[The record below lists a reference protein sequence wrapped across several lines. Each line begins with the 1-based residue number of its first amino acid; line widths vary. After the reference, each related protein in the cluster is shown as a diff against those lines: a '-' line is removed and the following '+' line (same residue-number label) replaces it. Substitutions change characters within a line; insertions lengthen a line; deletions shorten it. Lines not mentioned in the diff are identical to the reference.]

1 MNLRRIL
8 SPVALGLFMLAAAAD
23 ARYVYVLPPTGTSS
37 APMLIYN
44 EQIQPAGSVT
54 VPAGSFQVLTN
65 SLGDKAIVLANNNV
79 AAVSFATLPN
89 GPVASLS
96 LDGQPATFGAVTPD
110 GLRLLALAGSSPGSV
125 YIIDAISGNIQT
137 GGKISING
145 IPREVAITPDSRYA
159 YIVSSSSPTA
169 ILTVVDLSTNQI
181 VNQTSL
187 AGMIGAL
194 HVSISPL
201 GQVYVTGQYLM
212 IEFDGRAPFAEHAR
226 SQVIS
231 NPGRLHFSPDGRY
244 ALAANE
250 LLNGSSVVCI
260 DLQVK
265 GATSGAGTEIS
276 KFLIS
281 TSSNPAV
288 RIDDVFLI
296 SPTLA
301 VAYSSTDQ
309 KLFGVG
315 YPTLTANELALSG
328 VGVVTGVTSVTRSDE
343 FPTTRNLYYTA
354 GGKLSRFDLVQN
366 TGLGT
371 ADVGGGTAAFVAT
384 PNIGGTTATL
394 FTYGGGVSVK
404 PAVTIPYSVRAVD
417 SNGRP
422 VYGATVSFTSETATL
437 ANAATST
444 NVDGYATVLATSP
457 PANGDFVVRALI
469 GAQTATITSTVT
481 GGTGG
486 GTGGGGGGTTDPGNV
501 AKVLKVSGDGQLV
514 QNLFSVAVLPLVVKV
529 VDATG
534 APLAGKEVTWSATT
548 GIQFSNLPTTVTDAN
563 GIAQITF
570 FTNGDFQNAS
580 YQGYTVTA
588 TCVGI
593 GSTAFS
599 VSAFPAGQFFQPT
612 IFITK
617 PTQDNRS
624 ITVKLGTK
632 LDAAVH
638 AIVATATGI
647 AIPNV
652 GLRVSTPFTD
662 KTQGPVVHCDG
673 QTALNGTVLTAAN
686 GEVDCN
692 LIAEGLTGSTSLLI
706 NVGEQRDF
714 TGYTITVTPGDPV
727 APVIVQGNNQT
738 GKPGV
743 TLPLALTARIVD
755 PSGNALAGTAVTWEL
770 VTANSMTLINTIST
784 ADTNGLVSTRVILG
798 PTPGKYKIRLKAGA
812 KETLF
817 DVTVETLATGFAKVS
832 GDSQAV
838 TPINTAFPQPLV
850 VKVTDAQGNG
860 VQGATVNWT
869 TTGSVTLSA
878 TTSVTGAD
886 GRAQVTV
893 TAGSVPGAITVTA
906 AVANLPAL
914 TFSLQS
920 RLPGPSVT
928 ATSFSNFASG
938 VAGVSPGLL
947 VQITGA
953 GLAPGI
959 TGQVNANILAG
970 KLPLALS
977 GVTVEFQWA
986 GGSAFAPIYRVSN
999 QNGVES
1005 VLVQAPFEL
1014 TGTAVN
1020 AVVNVAGGST
1030 NVLAIPVTLVSPGVL
1045 EDVSGSRR
1053 AAVVI
1058 RSDGQAVT
1066 PATPARPGETLR
1078 MYAIGLG
1085 QTSPTAITN
1094 QVGTPDQKVLANIAV
1109 GLDNAGI
1116 QVVSAQMAENL
1127 IGVYE
1132 ITFVVPITTTVG
1144 DHPLGFVM
1152 EAVPG
1157 QPSYANGSVLA
1168 VGAQ

>member
-37 APMLIYN
+37 AQMLIYN
-44 EQIQPAGSVT
+44 EQIQPAGTVT

-65 SLGDKAIVLANNNV
+65 VPGDKAIVLATNNV

-110 GLRLLALAGSSPGSV
+110 GLRLLVLAGSSPGSL
-125 YIIDAISGNIQT
+125 YIIDAINGNIQT

-145 IPREVAITPDSRYA
+145 IPREVVVTPDSRYA
-159 YIVSSSSPTA
+159 YIVSSGSPTA
-169 ILTVVDLSTNQI
+169 LLTVVDLSTNQI
-181 VNQTSL
+181 VNQTQL
-187 AGMIGAL
+187 AQVIGAL
-194 HVSISPL
+194 HASISPL
-201 GQVYVTGQYLM
+201 GQVYITGQYRM
-212 IEFDGRAPFAEHAR
+212 IEFDGRPPFAEHAR
-226 SQVIS
+226 SEVVS
-231 NPGRLHFSPDGRY
+231 NPGRLHFSADGRY
-244 ALAANE
+244 AIAANE
-250 LLNGSSVVCI
+250 LLNGSSLICI

-265 GATSGAGTEIS
+265 GATTAAGTEVS
-276 KFLIS
+276 KILIS
-281 TSSNPAV
+281 TSSNTAV
-288 RIDDVFLI
+288 RIDDIFPVNATTAI
-296 SPTLA
+296 
-301 VAYSSTDQ
+301 AYSALDQ
-309 KLFGVG
+309 KMFGIG

-328 VGVVTGVTSVTRSDE
+328 VGVVNGVTSVTRTDE
-343 FPTTRNLYYTA
+343 FPTTRNLYYTS

-366 TGLGT
+366 TALGT
-371 ADVGGGTAAFVAT
+371 ADVGGGTAAFVAA
-384 PNIGGTTATL
+384 PNTAAVPQTL
-394 FTYGGGVSVK
+394 FTYGGGQTVA

-437 ANAATST
+437 TGAATST
-444 NVDGYATVLATSP
+444 NVDGYAWVLATSP
-457 PANGDFVVRALI
+457 AVNGDFVVRALV
-469 GAQTATITSTVT
+469 GAQSATLTSTVA

-486 GTGGGGGGTTDPGNV
+486 GTGGGGGTTDPGNV
-501 AKVLKVSGDGQLV
+501 AKVVKVSGDGQLV

-580 YQGYTVTA
+580 YQSYSATA

-593 GSTAFS
+593 GSTTFS

-662 KTQGPVVHCDG
+662 PAQGPVVHCDG

-692 LIAEGLTGSTSLLI
+692 LIAEGKTGSTSLLI

-714 TGYTITVTPGDPV
+714 TGYTINVTPGDPV

-755 PSGNALAGTAVTWEL
+755 PSGNVLAGTAVTWEL
-770 VTANSMTLINTIST
+770 VTANSMTLINTISA

-798 PTPGKYKIRLKAGA
+798 PTPGKYKVRLKAGA
-812 KETLF
+812 KETNF
-817 DVTVETLATGFAKVS
+817 DVTVETSATGFAKVS
-832 GDSQAV
+832 GDGQAV
-838 TPINTAFPQPLV
+838 TPINTAFAQPLI
-850 VKVTDAQGNG
+850 VKVTDAQGAG
-860 VQGATVNWT
+860 VQGATVTWS

-886 GRAQVTV
+886 GRASVTV
-893 TAGSVPGAITVTA
+893 TAGSVPGGITVTA
-906 AVANLPAL
+906 AVANLPSL
-914 TFSLQS
+914 TYSLQS

-928 ATSFSNFASG
+928 ATSFTNFASG

-947 VQITGA
+947 VQLTGA
-953 GLAPGI
+953 GLAPGVS
-959 TGQVNANILAG
+959 GQVNANILAG
-970 KLPLALS
+970 KLPLTLS
-977 GVTVEFQWA
+977 GVTVEFQWN
-986 GGSAFAPIYRVSN
+986 GGSGFAPILRVAN
-999 QNGVES
+999 ENGVES
-1005 VLVQAPFEL
+1005 VLVQAPFEI
-1014 TGTAVN
+1014 TGTTVN
-1020 AVVNVAGGST
+1020 AVVNVSGGST
-1030 NVLAIPVTLVSPGVL
+1030 NVLAIPVSLVSPGVL
-1045 EDVSGSRR
+1045 EDVSGTRR

-1066 PATPARPGETLR
+1066 LNTPARPGETLR

-1094 QVGTPDQKVLANIAV
+1094 QVGTPEQKVLANIAV

-1127 IGVYE
+1127 VGVYE
-1132 ITFVVPITTTVG
+1132 IVFVVPVGITPG

-1157 QPSYANGSVLA
+1157 QPAYANGSILFV
-1168 VGAQ
+1168 Q